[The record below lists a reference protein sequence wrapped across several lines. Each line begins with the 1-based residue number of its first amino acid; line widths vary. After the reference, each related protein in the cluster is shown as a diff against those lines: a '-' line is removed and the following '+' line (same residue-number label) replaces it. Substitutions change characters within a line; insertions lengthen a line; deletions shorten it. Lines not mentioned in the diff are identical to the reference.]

1 MKYSYCMLVSETK
14 ESTGRGP
21 RCHTRNMQPR
31 AALAATNRILTNV
44 TGATTPRMRRIH
56 RVERNSGPNVGSARA
71 SPISTTKVL
80 LDMSSVALEDVSS
93 TIADLFRSLD
103 LDGSGTLSRGEFKT
117 GCQQMGHHL
126 TDTQCDNWIAEADVD
141 GNGMIDLEEF
151 EHIIR
156 AAHGLQCESH
166 CTICC
171 MKTLADSSAATRT
184 KVMCRSHSDT
194 DLLAAGGE
202 GFRVWDVG

>member
-1 MKYSYCMLVSETK
+1 MLARPTDRQTV
-14 ESTGRGP
+14 P
-21 RCHTRNMQPR
+21 RLR
-31 AALAATNRILTNV
+31 ATVAANRIRTNV
-44 TGATTPRMRRIH
+44 TGATTPRMR
-56 RVERNSGPNVGSARA
+56 VERKSGPNVGSARA
-71 SPISTTKVL
+71 SPRPITNVL
-80 LDMSSVALEDVSS
+80 FDMSSVALEDVSR

-156 AAHGLQCESH
+156 AAHDLQCESH

>member
-1 MKYSYCMLVSETK
+1 
-14 ESTGRGP
+14 
-21 RCHTRNMQPR
+21 MQPS
-31 AALAATNRILTNV
+31 APLAATNRIRTNV

-71 SPISTTKVL
+71 SPKSTTKVL

-184 KVMCRSHSDT
+184 KVLPVMCRSHSDT